1 MRERLVMR
9 LMLLKVSLAFAVMYS
24 VTACNTIE
32 GIGKDVERA
41 GEKVQDAAKK
51 K

>member
-1 MRERLVMR
+1 MQRRFMA
-9 LMLLKVSLAFAVMYS
+9 LLLGALALLA
-24 VTACNTIE
+24 AGCNTIQ

-41 GEKVQDAAKK
+41 GEVVQDAAKK